1 MAEPLDQPTFRL
13 IKSQRGGDKLS
24 ESGFL
29 FGVQGRVGDVTHWLC
44 EQRGVCKARVH
55 TKGMVVVKRTNE
67 HSHGPDEQAAD
78 CYEAKAGM
86 KRKAR
91 ESQDSTHHIVGES
104 LQTASEGTAAK
115 LPKLDSLKR
124 TIQRQCASIL
134 AAPAQPTTL
143 AELAL
148 PAAYQQT
155 AKGEQFLLYDSGA
168 DDVHR
173 FLIFA
178 TQHNLGMLQRSK
190 IWLADGTFK
199 TAPPLFAQ
207 VYVVHGLRGGDDPM
221 KTGHLLPS
229 LFVLLPNKTEAA
241 YLRMWEQIRLLCSL
255 AQPQQMLLDF
265 EKGAITS
272 FEHVWPNTVVKCCFF
287 HLTQNIWRHVQSVGL
302 QSAYTHDEELAMR
315 IRRIPAL
322 AFARPADVPDL
333 FDQVAMDLPLTP
345 EIGELVDYFER
356 TYIGRTVTSG
366 YHVAATYP
374 IHLWNNH
381 ISTPLGL
388 PRTTNAVEAWH
399 RSFNATV
406 GYHHPTIWKFILSL
420 KREQGLVEVRH
431 TNYLVGKPPCTN
443 QAEVVPT
450 E

>member
-1 MAEPLDQPTFRL
+1 MERIEERRGEEWSEKRRYGGLVVHEE
-13 IKSQRGGDKLS
+13 KS
-24 ESGFL
+24 
-29 FGVQGRVGDVTHWLC
+29 T
-44 EQRGVCKARVH
+44 
-55 TKGMVVVKRTNE
+55 
-67 HSHGPDEQAAD
+67 
-78 CYEAKAGM
+78 
-86 KRKAR
+86 

-124 TIQRQCASIL
+124 TIQRQCASVL

-406 GYHHPTIWKFILSL
+406 GCHHPTIWKFILSL

-431 TNYLVGKPPCTN
+431 TNYLVGKPLTKRRWSQQSEEALKTLVREYYSPDRSKMEFL
-443 QAEVVPT
+443 QGVAHHFSLGAD
-450 E
+450 

>member
-1 MAEPLDQPTFRL
+1 
-13 IKSQRGGDKLS
+13 
-24 ESGFL
+24 
-29 FGVQGRVGDVTHWLC
+29 
-44 EQRGVCKARVH
+44 
-55 TKGMVVVKRTNE
+55 
-67 HSHGPDEQAAD
+67 
-78 CYEAKAGM
+78 M

-91 ESQDSTHHIVGES
+91 ESQDSTHHIMGES

-115 LPKLDSLKR
+115 LPKLDSLER
-124 TIQRQCASIL
+124 TIQRQRASLL
-134 AAPAQPTTL
+134 AAPAQSTTL

-148 PAAYQQT
+148 PAVYHQT
-155 AKGEQFLLYDSGA
+155 AKGEQFLLYDSGV

-190 IWLADGTFK
+190 ICLADGTFK

-207 VYVVHGLRGGDDPM
+207 PVRATAQQD
-221 KTGHLLPS
+221 
-229 LFVLLPNKTEAA
+229 EAA
-241 YLRMWEQIRLLCSL
+241 YLRMWEQIRLLCPL
-255 AQPQQMLLDF
+255 VQPQQMLLDF

-272 FEHVWPNTVVKCCFF
+272 FEHVWPSTVVKCCFF

-356 TYIGRTVTSG
+356 TYIGRTVASG

-381 ISTPLGL
+381 IGTPLGL

-406 GYHHPTIWKFILSL
+406 GCHHPTIWKFILSL

-431 TNYLVGKPPCTN
+431 TNYLVGKPPTKRRRS
-443 QAEVVPT
+443 QQSEEALKTLVREYYSPDRSKMEFLQGVAHHFSLGAD
-450 E
+450 

>member
-1 MAEPLDQPTFRL
+1 MTEPLDQPTFRL
-13 IKSQRGGDKLS
+13 IKSQRGGDKLL
-24 ESGFL
+24 EDGYL
-29 FGVQGRVGDVTHWLC
+29 FGVQRRVGDVTHWLC

-55 TKGMVVVKRTNE
+55 TKGMVIVKRTNE

-78 CYEAKAGM
+78 CCEAKAGM

-91 ESQDSTHHIVGES
+91 ESRIAHTTYSSTAYHSSRASSTSSLPGDSQG
-104 LQTASEGTAAK
+104 
-115 LPKLDSLKR
+115 R
-124 TIQRQCASIL
+124 TVLTLLLWCRRCTQIPHLRDTT
-134 AAPAQPTTL
+134 QPR
-143 AELAL
+143 
-148 PAAYQQT
+148 
-155 AKGEQFLLYDSGA
+155 D
-168 DDVHR
+168 
-173 FLIFA
+173 A
-178 TQHNLGMLQRSK
+178 TRSK

-207 VYVVHGLRGGDDPM
+207 LYVVHGLRGGDDPM

-241 YLRMWEQIRLLCSL
+241 YLRMWEQIRLLCPL

-272 FEHVWPNTVVKCCFF
+272 FEHVWPNTVVKCCLF
-287 HLTQNIWRHVQSVGL
+287 HLTQNIWRHVQSVGM

-322 AFARPADVPDL
+322 AFARPADVPVL

-356 TYIGRTVTSG
+356 TYIGRTVASG

-381 ISTPLGL
+381 IGTPLGL

-406 GYHHPTIWKFILSL
+406 GCHHPTIWKFILSL
-420 KREQGLVEVRH
+420 KREQSLVEVRH

-443 QAEVVPT
+443 QAEAVPT